1 MKRKLL
7 FVLCVLCLA
16 IPVMAQKTKAKRGP
30 RTGGSFGSKLDR
42 KHAKYFVSM
51 GAGMGTSWW
60 NSSLGNT
67 EVYDQNGGVIS
78 SGDLRFKAKNKL
90 DQYYLDVSFPIS
102 RIRFGIGIN
111 FEYNYLDKL
120 KVLRSTGD
128 QYILY
133 IESFRFDKFYLLGE
147 FPFNPES
154 DSPWGLSAKM
164 HMGWYGL
171 SYVDHFNFFGEE
183 ALAKTY
189 FVTLGGLVDYKLYPH
204 TYLFLFPNFEFKYF
218 DNSKEE
224 NPADIHHKIL
234 TGTITAGIR
243 IDVSKE

>member
-1 MKRKLL
+1 MRKLVLIFCL
-7 FVLCVLCLA
+7 FFLAAPVL
-16 IPVMAQKTKAKRGP
+16 AQKSKAKRGP
-30 RTGGSFGSKLDR
+30 RTGGSFGTKLDR
-42 KHAKYFVSM
+42 KHAKYFVSL

-60 NSSLGNT
+60 NSTLGNT
-67 EVYDQNGGVIS
+67 EVYDQTGSIIS

-90 DQYYLDVSFPIS
+90 DQYYLDVCFPIS
-102 RIRFGIGIN
+102 KLRFGIGIN
-111 FEYNYLDKL
+111 FEYNYIDKL

-133 IESFRFDKFYLLGE
+133 SESFRFDKFYMLLE
-147 FPFNPES
+147 MPFNPQSES
-154 DSPWGLSAKM
+154 PLSLNAKM
-164 HMGWYGL
+164 HLGWYGV

-189 FVTLGGLVDYKLYPH
+189 FATLGGLIDYKLYPH
-204 TYLFLFPNFEFKYF
+204 TYIFLFPNFEFKYF

-224 NPADIHHKIL
+224 NPADIRHKIL
-234 TGTITAGIR
+234 TGTISLGIR